1 MNIEDYKKL
10 EAFSL
15 NKEEKRKFFEK
26 EICKL
31 TLHHYKKSKEY
42 KKIFDSFGYKIK
54 NIKLN
59 EIPFLPTK
67 LFKEFDLL
75 STPKEKILKVL
86 MSSGTSGSG
95 RSKIHLDRENA
106 HNQVRALT
114 KIMSTILGNKR
125 LPMLIVDQ
133 NPKMLPQTVPNL

>member
-86 MSSGTSGSG
+86 YNSQEVYSIKVM
-95 RSKIHLDRENA
+95 ENRR
-106 HNQVRALT
+106 Q
-114 KIMSTILGNKR
+114 
-125 LPMLIVDQ
+125 Q
-133 NPKMLPQTVPNL
+133 NI